1 MSVGFDKLS
10 QRTLRA
16 STLPEL
22 VEGSLTP
29 HPQAAAALPDRR

>member
-16 STLPEL
+16 RPLPER
-22 VEGSLTP
+22 VEGRCLSVSK
-29 HPQAAAALPDRR
+29 AEA